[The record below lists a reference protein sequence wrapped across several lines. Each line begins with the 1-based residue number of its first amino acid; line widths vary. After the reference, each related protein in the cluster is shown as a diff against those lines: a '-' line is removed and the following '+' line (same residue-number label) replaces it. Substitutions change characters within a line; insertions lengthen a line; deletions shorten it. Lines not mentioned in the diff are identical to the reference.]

1 MCGIFGVILGNNKT
15 IKDVLTKKEFNFF
28 LKHAEVR
35 GRDSSGYVTL
45 DANKLKVTKRDLKLT
60 SVLDYKAI
68 KNSPLCFGHSRLITN
83 GSKDNQP
90 LVMSENIL
98 IHNGIV
104 VNVDQVFENNDFERK
119 LEIDS
124 EIILAIF
131 NKNRTNGLT
140 IKDSINEIYKLC
152 KGTISSVIYSKSDNS
167 LILFSNN
174 GSLYTGILNGSTLF
188 ASEEYPLREL
198 GCKEINQVYDPVEIN
213 LDLHFD
219 GKSTFIN
226 IDETNTRKKD
236 LIPAL
241 GVLNGKEKLLE
252 YKQHNLK
259 RCTKCV
265 LPETMPYINFDIKG
279 VCNYCNN
286 YKIRNSP
293 KPISD
298 LQSILDPY
306 KKSKGND
313 CIVPLSG
320 GRDSCMGLHLAVKE
334 LGMKPVTYTYDWGM
348 VTDLARRNISR
359 FCSELGVENIIVA
372 DNIKLKRENVKKNIQ
387 AWLKYPDLGMV
398 NLFTAGDKHFF
409 RHVQDIKKQ
418 TGIKVDLW
426 SVNPMEVTHFK
437 AGFLGVP
444 PDFEEEKV
452 YSNGVSKQL
461 RYQKLR
467 FKAMLKSP
475 SYFNSTI
482 WDTLQGEYY
491 RSFLEK
497 KDYYHLFD
505 YYTWDENEVN
515 DVIIND
521 YGFEMSP
528 DTSTT
533 WRIGDGTAAFY
544 NYIYYTLAGMSEHD
558 TFRSN
563 QIREGQITRE
573 EALDF
578 IKEENKPRYQNMV
591 WYLEACGLDFE
602 TVVKKI
608 NSTKKIFQ

>member
-1 MCGIFGVILGNNKT
+1 MCGIFGFIPANKKL

-28 LKHAEVR
+28 LKHSEVR

-45 DANKLKVTKRDLKLT
+45 DSNKLIVTKRDLKLT
-60 SVLDYKAI
+60 SVLDYKTI
-68 KNSPLCFGHSRLITN
+68 KDSPLCFGHSRLITN
-83 GSKDNQP
+83 GLKDNQP

-131 NKNRTNGLT
+131 NKSRTDGLT
-140 IKDSINEIYKLC
+140 IKDSISEIYKLC

-265 LPETMPYINFDIKG
+265 LPETMPYINFDNKG

-298 LQSILDPY
+298 LQKILDPY

-372 DNIKLKRENVKKNIQ
+372 DNIKKKRENVKKNIQ

-418 TGIKVDLW
+418 TGINIDLW

-491 RSFLEK
+491 RSFLKK

-608 NSTKKIFQ
+608 NSTKKIFE

>member
-1 MCGIFGVILGNNKT
+1 MCGIFGIIQGNKKT

-45 DANKLKVTKRDLKLT
+45 DANKLKVTKRDLQLT
-60 SVLDYKAI
+60 SVLNYKAI

-90 LVMSENIL
+90 IVISENIL
-98 IHNGIV
+98 IHNGII
-104 VNVDQVFENNDFERK
+104 VNVDEVFENNDFERK

-131 NKNRTNGLT
+131 NKSRTNGLT

-174 GSLYTGILNGSTLF
+174 GSLYTGTLNGSTFF
-188 ASEEYPLREL
+188 ASEEYPLNEL
-198 GCKEINQVYDPVEIN
+198 GCKEINQVYDYVEIN

-219 GKSTFIN
+219 GKSTFIDV
-226 IDETNTRKKD
+226 DETNTRIKD

-265 LPETMPYINFDIKG
+265 LPETMPYINFDSKG

-286 YKIRNSP
+286 YKIRNNP

-298 LQSILDPY
+298 LQNILDPY
-306 KKSKGND
+306 KRAKGND
-313 CIVPLSG
+313 CIIPFSG

-372 DNIKLKRENVKKNIQ
+372 DNIKLKRENVKKNIE

-418 TGIKVDLW
+418 TGINIDLW

-444 PDFEEEKV
+444 PDFAEEKV
-452 YSNGVSKQL
+452 YSNGVIKQL

-491 RSFLEK
+491 RSFLKK

-521 YGFEMSP
+521 YGFERSP

-608 NSTKKIFQ
+608 NSTKKIFE

>member
-1 MCGIFGVILGNNKT
+1 MCGIFGVIQGNNKT

-45 DANKLKVTKRDLKLT
+45 NSNKLKVTKRDLKLT

-104 VNVDQVFENNDFERK
+104 VNVDQVFENNDYERK

-131 NKNRTNGLT
+131 NKSRTNGLT

-174 GSLYTGILNGSTLF
+174 GSLYTGILNSSTLF

-219 GKSTFIN
+219 GKSTFID

-298 LQSILDPY
+298 LQYILDPY

-372 DNIKLKRENVKKNIQ
+372 DNIKKKRENVKKNIQ

-418 TGIKVDLW
+418 TGINIDLW

-491 RSFLEK
+491 RSFLKK

-608 NSTKKIFQ
+608 NSTKKIFE

>member
-1 MCGIFGVILGNNKT
+1 MCGIFGVIQGNKKT

-45 DANKLKVTKRDLKLT
+45 DANKLKVTKRDLQLT

-90 LVMSENIL
+90 LVISENIL
-98 IHNGIV
+98 IHNGII
-104 VNVDQVFENNDFERK
+104 VNVDEVFENNDFERK

-131 NKNRTNGLT
+131 NKSRTNGLT
-140 IKDSINEIYKLC
+140 IKDSINEIYRLC
-152 KGTISSVIYSKSDNS
+152 KGTISSVIYSKSENS

-188 ASEEYPLREL
+188 ASEEYPLKEL

-213 LDLHFD
+213 LNLHFD
-219 GKSTFIN
+219 GNSTFIDV
-226 IDETNTRKKD
+226 DETNTRIKD

-265 LPETMPYINFDIKG
+265 LPETMPYINFDSKG

-286 YKIRNSP
+286 YKIRNNP

-298 LQSILDPY
+298 LQNILDPY

-372 DNIKLKRENVKKNIQ
+372 DNIKLKRENVKKNIE

-418 TGIKVDLW
+418 TGINIDLW

-563 QIREGQITRE
+563 QIREGQITRK

>member
-1 MCGIFGVILGNNKT
+1 MCGIFGLISGDKKR
-15 IKDVLTKKEFNFF
+15 IKNILTKKEFNFL

-45 DANKLKVTKRDLKLT
+45 DTNKLKVTKRDLKLT

-104 VNVDQVFENNDFERK
+104 VNVDQVFENNDYERK

-131 NKNRTNGLT
+131 NKSRTNGLT
-140 IKDSINEIYKLC
+140 FKDSINEIYKLC

-298 LQSILDPY
+298 LQNILDPY

-313 CIVPLSG
+313 CIVPFSG

-372 DNIKLKRENVKKNIQ
+372 DNIKLKRENVKKNIE

-398 NLFTAGDKHFF
+398 NIFTAGDKHFF

-452 YSNGVSKQL
+452 YSNGVIKQL

-467 FKAMLKSP
+467 FRAMLKSP

-515 DVIIND
+515 DVIINK

-563 QIREGQITRE
+563 QIREGQITRK

-608 NSTKKIFQ
+608 NNTKKIFQ